1 MTQLRVFSALLGG
14 AILGG
19 GFSGEIHLWAS
30 GNATSGGFAPVGVIA
45 GIGLGLLVAAFLPAA
60 RRRNAD

>member
-1 MTQLRVFSALLGG
+1 MSPLRVLAAVLGG

-19 GFSGEIHLWAS
+19 GVSGEIQLALS

-45 GIGLGLLVAAFLPAA
+45 GIGLGLLAAAFVPGPRDGASH
-60 RRRNAD
+60 